1 MKTTKTFLA
10 ILLIAGIS
18 NITLAQGGLL
28 GKAKDAAK
36 DKKVD
41 TKKVDPKAAKTGKGG
56 KGGKDDMAVKGS
68 GVPTNSSS
76 QKSNTTPPATNTNK

>member
-36 DKKVD
+36 NTKKVD
-41 TKKVDPKAAKTGKGG
+41 TKKVDPKATKTGKTG
-56 KGGKDDMAVKGS
+56 KGGKDDMAIKGS
-68 GVPTNSSS
+68 GVPTNSTE
-76 QKSNTTPPATNTNK
+76 KTNTAPASTNTNK